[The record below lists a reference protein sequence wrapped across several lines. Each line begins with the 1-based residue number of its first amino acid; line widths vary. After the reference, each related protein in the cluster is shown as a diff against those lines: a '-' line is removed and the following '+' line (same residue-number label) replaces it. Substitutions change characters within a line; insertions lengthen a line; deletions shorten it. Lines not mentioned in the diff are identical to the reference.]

1 MYVWNFFFLPK
12 HVKVVTMQV
21 FLKLPQLVINCCFMT
36 SIVVTGEQV
45 SLSSCC
51 ELQPSSCLSQQKSCM
66 HHGTR
71 EGVSTLERLQKHLP
85 RFPQTTEL
93 FSSSSVF
100 FFLAVFETC
109 SVFCQ
114 PPPPLPSS
122 PNGFPPSLWSWPARI
137 ITFLIFSSEAILT
150 HPGRHVNPQEGQEAI
165 SPENSYNLQESS
177 PFTGTAAALLC
188 ARIQPWR

>member
-1 MYVWNFFFLPK
+1 MEFFFLPK

-85 RFPQTTEL
+85 RVPQTTEL

-114 PPPPLPSS
+114 PSPLP
-122 PNGFPPSLWSWPARI
+122 PHTPILPQRIPSLP
-137 ITFLIFSSEAILT
+137 LILACPYHHLPHFQLGG
-150 HPGRHVNPQEGQEAI
+150 HPDTPGTSCEPPRR
-165 SPENSYNLQESS
+165 
-177 PFTGTAAALLC
+177 TGGNK
-188 ARIQPWR
+188 PGE

>member
-1 MYVWNFFFLPK
+1 MEFFFLPK
-12 HVKVVTMQV
+12 HVKVVTMRV

-51 ELQPSSCLSQQKSCM
+51 ELQPSSCLSQQKSRT

-85 RFPQTTEL
+85 CFPQTAEL

-114 PPPPLPSS
+114 PPHNRPTLLPSS
-122 PNGFPPSLWSWPARI
+122 PNGFPPSL
-137 ITFLIFSSEAILT
+137 
-150 HPGRHVNPQEGQEAI
+150 
-165 SPENSYNLQESS
+165 
-177 PFTGTAAALLC
+177 
-188 ARIQPWR
+188 